1 MVFCSVKIKIII
13 SQKKDKINN
22 SIIHVNRSIHYIDHA
37 SYCRSSKQRL
47 LPDTHAIRVE
57 SDNTTTRI
65 MNRVSFLLACFL
77 IIGRNEIII
86 TGFVA
91 KLPSSSPSSSSS
103 SPSLLPSLSLS
114 PPSPLL
120 IQIGKSSALF
130 ETKYDEEYY
139 SHVPAQQA
147 SRSRI
152 TLSRFVSS
160 MY

>member
-1 MVFCSVKIKIII
+1 M
-13 SQKKDKINN
+13 
-22 SIIHVNRSIHYIDHA
+22 NRSIHYIDHA

-103 SPSLLPSLSLS
+103 SPSSSSSSSSPSLLPSLSLS

>member
-1 MVFCSVKIKIII
+1 MHHTVGQVPG
-13 SQKKDKINN
+13 
-22 SIIHVNRSIHYIDHA
+22 
-37 SYCRSSKQRL
+37 KQRL

-65 MNRVSFLLACFL
+65 MNCVSFLLACFL